1 MSEQSKRLAA
11 RFEHSKDKQQIN
23 DATAVQRERALDQAF
38 ASMRVELK
46 EHLEKQCQELNHEPQ
61 IENILVSNLGDDP
74 SGITRRDS
82 GAFLSVKFD
91 ANHHKVIFR
100 CDEPVR
106 FKYVVE
112 VKPKFNGRDWW
123 YADKNGSSI
132 GGHLEYVA
140 QEALGALLQIDS

>member
-11 RFEHSKDKQQIN
+11 RFEYSKDKQRIN
-23 DATAVQRERALDQAF
+23 DATEVQRERVLDQAF

-61 IENILVSNLGDDP
+61 IENILVPNLGDDP
-74 SGITRRDS
+74 VGITRKDS

-91 ANHHKVIFR
+91 ASLRKVTLR
-100 CDEPVR
+100 CDEPIK

-140 QEALGALLQIDS
+140 QEALGALLEIDS

>member
-11 RFEHSKDKQQIN
+11 RFEYSKDKQRIN
-23 DATAVQRERALDQAF
+23 DATAVQRERVLDQAF

-61 IENILVSNLGDDP
+61 IENILVPNLGDDP
-74 SGITRRDS
+74 VGITRKDS

-91 ANHHKVIFR
+91 ASRRKVTFR
-100 CDEPVR
+100 CDEPIK

-140 QEALGALLQIDS
+140 QEALGALLEIDS